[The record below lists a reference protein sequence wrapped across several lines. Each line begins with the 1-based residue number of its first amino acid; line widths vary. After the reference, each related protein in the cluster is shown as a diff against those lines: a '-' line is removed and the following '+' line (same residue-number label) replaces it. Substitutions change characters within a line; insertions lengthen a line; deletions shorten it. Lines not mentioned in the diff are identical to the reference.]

1 VVVLA
6 KCASVELFARSVS
19 WLKVGGDDELGR
31 RWRERARIL
40 GDSETAVAFVIVP
53 ASPMWM
59 CKAWTHRLTHFAMCL
74 EVFRHTS
81 VYLSVLGGALAA
93 IGKSSQK
100 HAVKALQLARRQRV
114 LAFYLGDDDL
124 AARCHLY
131 EAEAYVH
138 LGKPAL
144 AIKIVAHERERHAS
158 NLVVLLFQKEFNN
171 FYIPSDAVHLR
182 FRREQ
187 ASTILFPACQ
197 VGVIDASVASGSVFF
212 FFSIQHFFG
221 SAAQNIHYSPSAAS
235 STENS
240 CFLRFKKSDMPL
252 PLPTTPTFPKRI
264 ENEKKR
270 KKILFIYLK
279 KKHADRNE
287 LTVDRLWRGKHALV
301 LCSRDEL

>member
-144 AIKIVAHERERHAS
+144 AVKIVAHERERHAS
-158 NLVVLLFQKEFNN
+158 NLVVLLFQKNSIIFIFHQMQSICDSVESKLAL
-171 FYIPSDAVHLR
+171 FYSLR
-182 FRREQ
+182 
-187 ASTILFPACQ
+187 
-197 VGVIDASVASGSVFF
+197 V
-212 FFSIQHFFG
+212 
-221 SAAQNIHYSPSAAS
+221 
-235 STENS
+235 
-240 CFLRFKKSDMPL
+240 K
-252 PLPTTPTFPKRI
+252 
-264 ENEKKR
+264 
-270 KKILFIYLK
+270 
-279 KKHADRNE
+279 
-287 LTVDRLWRGKHALV
+287 
-301 LCSRDEL
+301 